1 MVVDILFN
9 QRPLLKALKGPTEMA
24 TTPSRVVCSRL
35 TLCVLVSVASAAIVT
50 IAFYSYRE
58 ALTTN
63 RLAAELSAQA
73 FATAPVVA
81 SRWPIAIRPAPRRCC
96 AALADCIM

>member
-1 MVVDILFN
+1 M
-9 QRPLLKALKGPTEMA
+9 
-24 TTPSRVVCSRL
+24 CSE
-35 TLCVLVSVASAAIVT
+35 TVASAAIVT

-81 SRWPIAIRPAPRRCC
+81 SRLADSDQAGARGCC
-96 AALADCIM
+96 AALAAM